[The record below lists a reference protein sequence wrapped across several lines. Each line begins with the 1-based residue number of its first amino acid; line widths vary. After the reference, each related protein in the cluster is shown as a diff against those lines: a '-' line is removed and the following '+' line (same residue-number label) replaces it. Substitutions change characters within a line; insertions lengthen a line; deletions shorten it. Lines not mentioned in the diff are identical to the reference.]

1 MGPCSE
7 VASLLGSV
15 ATCCLPRLSLLGGRH
30 TGRALLLAF
39 RVGRR
44 GAVLAFGGSMVVLR
58 EANSWSTCGRTLGA
72 GRLLAARP
80 GTGNALRGTTL
91 ASWGRETTGR
101 WEDLVDW

>member
-7 VASLLGSV
+7 VDRFLGSV
-15 ATCCLPRLSLLGGRH
+15 ATCCLPRSSSLGGRH
-30 TGRALLLAF
+30 TGRALLPAF

-44 GAVLAFGGSMVVLR
+44 GAVLGFGGSMVVLR

-72 GRLLAARP
+72 GRLLAARL
-80 GTGNALRGTTL
+80 GTGNARRGNAL
-91 ASWGRETTGR
+91 AIWGYETTGR